1 MPLIK
6 VTSWDGKLT
15 KLLTA
20 NDIKGLREKGI
31 LRIFYFFHLAALI
44 VNICKMILKK

>member
-20 NDIKGLREKGI
+20 NDIKGLREKGNQRIKKI
-31 LRIFYFFHLAALI
+31 LFNFFS
-44 VNICKMILKK
+44 